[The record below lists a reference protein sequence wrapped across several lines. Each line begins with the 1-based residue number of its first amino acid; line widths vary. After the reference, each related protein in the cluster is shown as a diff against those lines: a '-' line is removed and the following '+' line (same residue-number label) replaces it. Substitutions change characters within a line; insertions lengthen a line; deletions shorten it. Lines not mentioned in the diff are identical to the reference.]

1 MPELPEVA
9 TVCQQLQQ
17 SLIGDAIVAVQS
29 YVPALRY
36 PLTEALKGL
45 RGRVLSVERRSKVII
60 VHMAQGALLI
70 HLGMSGKLRLQSTA
84 ERIKHD
90 HIVMTL
96 SSARCLIYHD
106 PRRFGFVDYCQDRQ
120 DLWQHR
126 LLSGLGIEPLAIDFD
141 GQYLYQLAQGRRCAI
156 KTLLMNGKLIV
167 GIGNIYA
174 QEALFRAG
182 VHPGCPASALTLD
195 HCERLVSA
203 AKAVLKQAIAQGGT
217 TFSDFQS
224 LDGSGYFQI
233 DLDVYGRA
241 GKPCKT
247 CQSTLQQMVISG
259 RSTVFCDQCQSLS

>member
-17 SLIGDAIVAVQS
+17 SLIGDTMVALQS

-70 HLGMSGKLRLQSTA
+70 HLGMSGKLRLQATSK
-84 ERIKHD
+84 RLKHD

-96 SSARCLIYHD
+96 SSGRYLIYHD
-106 PRRFGFVDYCQDRQ
+106 PRRFGFVDYCQDLQ
-120 DLWQHR
+120 QHR
-126 LLSGLGIEPLAIDFD
+126 LLTGLGIEPLTAEFD

-174 QEALFRAG
+174 QEALFRAAI
-182 VHPGCPASALTLD
+182 HPGCPASTLTLD
-195 HCERLVSA
+195 HCERLASA
-203 AKAVLKQAIAQGGT
+203 AKAVLNEAIAKGGT

-233 DLDVYGRA
+233 DLDVYGRS

-247 CQSTLQQMVISG
+247 CQSTLQQMMISG
-259 RSTVFCDQCQSLS
+259 RSTVFCDKCQSLP